1 MRGPWSEDEV
11 DHTIDAYFAML
22 GLELAHEDYVKK
34 EFLRALSQEV
44 DRSRGSLE
52 FKFQNISAVLDELGA
67 IWISGYKPRSNVQQ
81 LLRERVT
88 ERFEADADLRQD
100 MIRAVEATADVD
112 VQIPLGEIQVA
123 PSVEVT
129 RRPGARFGRHIDFA
143 AREAA
148 NRSLGLAGEL
158 AIVDFEKRTLLA
170 AGRDDLA
177 AQVRH
182 VSVEDGDGLGY
193 DVGSFDPV
201 TEAPR
206 YIEVKTTRFA
216 KELPF
221 HVTRNEV
228 EFSAEA
234 GEAFCLARVYQF
246 GPKSRSR
253 TPEHFRLSGPLADTV
268 LLEPESF
275 VATPR

>member
-1 MRGPWSEDEV
+1 MAGAWSEDEV
-11 DHTIDAYFAML
+11 EHTIDTYFAML
-22 GLELAHEDYVKK
+22 GLELAHEDYVKR
-34 EFLRALSQEV
+34 EFIRALAQQV

-52 FKFQNISAVLDELGA
+52 FKFQNISAVLDDLGA
-67 IWISGYKPRSNVQQ
+67 AWIPGYKPRSNVQQ
-81 LLRERVT
+81 LLRDRVRERY
-88 ERFEADADLRQD
+88 DADVDLRRD
-100 MIRAVEATADVD
+100 MIRAADASADID
-112 VQIPLGEIQVA
+112 VHVPLGEIQIA
-123 PSVEVT
+123 PSTPVGH
-129 RRPGARFGRHIDFA
+129 RSRARFGRHIDYA

-158 AIVDFEKRTLLA
+158 AIVDFERRTLRA

-193 DVGSFDPV
+193 DIASFDPG

-206 YIEVKTTRFA
+206 YIEVKTTRLA

-228 EFSAEA
+228 DFSAEV
-234 GEAFCLARVYQF
+234 GEAYCLARVYQF
-246 GPKSRSR
+246 GPPSR
-253 TPEHFRLSGPLADTV
+253 TRVPEHFRLTGPLADT
-268 LLEPESF
+268 LWLDPASY
-275 VATPR
+275 VAGPR